1 MSANSS
7 SLSEICKYLCK
18 FYCIIWNFKFIGYI

>member
-7 SLSEICKYLCK
+7 SLSEICKYMQIFMQILLHHLEL
-18 FYCIIWNFKFIGYI
+18 